1 ITLLL
6 GAVSWIIRSMFF
18 SYAAVNTELY
28 FIVIGLM
35 LQGLCWDFF
44 FTAGDIYV
52 DRKAKPEIR
61 AQAQGLRFIVSN
73 GFGLL
78 FASTICGQI
87 FNTTVTET
95 GDAALPQWSTFWVYP
110 AIVAA
115 VVTLFFIFFF
125 KDDVSKKRN
134 SENKETSQG
143 ITAP

>member
-1 ITLLL
+1 
-6 GAVSWIIRSMFF
+6 
-18 SYAAVNTELY
+18 
-28 FIVIGLM
+28 M

-61 AQAQGLRFIVSN
+61 AQAQGLRFIISN

-87 FNTTVTET
+87 FNSTVTEK
-95 GDAALPQWSTFWVYP
+95 GSESLPQWETFWQYP

-115 VVTLFFIFFF
+115 VFCVFFIFLF
-125 KDDVSKKRN
+125 KDDVSKKKN
-134 SENKETSQG
+134 NDDKK
-143 ITAP
+143 APEGAVAP

>member
-1 ITLLL
+1 
-6 GAVSWIIRSMFF
+6 
-18 SYAAVNTELY
+18 
-28 FIVIGLM
+28 M

-125 KDDVSKKRN
+125 KDDVSKKEIVKIKKHHKELQHLN
-134 SENKETSQG
+134 FKIKNKPTSG
-143 ITAP
+143 ANHGCINTVC

>member
-1 ITLLL
+1 
-6 GAVSWIIRSMFF
+6 
-18 SYAAVNTELY
+18 
-28 FIVIGLM
+28 
-35 LQGLCWDFF
+35 DFF

-87 FNTTVTET
+87 FNSTVTET
-95 GDAALPQWSTFWVYP
+95 GDASLPQWSTFWIYP

-115 VVTLFFIFFF
+115 VVTIFFIFFF
-125 KDDVSKKRN
+125 KDDVTKKKDN
-134 SENKETSQG
+134 ENKKAQEG
-143 ITAP
+143 IATP